1 VVRAISP
8 PFFVVWT
15 NKIHTRPKWA
25 RFLFKEKTQMQRLKD
40 VAAEPLNISPREY
53 EGRTKGLKPLRSIQQ
68 AAELLNLSPWTIRAY
83 IREGR
88 LRPVRL
94 GRRVLLTESE
104 LERLIAEGQEQAD
117 GLDNPNAAPEVTR

>member
-1 VVRAISP
+1 
-8 PFFVVWT
+8 
-15 NKIHTRPKWA
+15 
-25 RFLFKEKTQMQRLKD
+25 MQRLKD
-40 VAAEPLNISPREY
+40 VAETAEQLNISPREY
-53 EGRTKGLKPLRSIQQ
+53 EGRIKDLKPLRNIQQ

-117 GLDNPNAAPEVTR
+117 VLDHPIAALEVTR